1 MAKKRKAADT
11 AAAPAGRAVDR
22 QLARL
27 AKGLARLEREEAKRS
42 RQLDEVRA
50 AQAVIRARIADLQG
64 ALSAAAAPLEEPA
77 VPDGQPAGPDGPQA
91 YCMREKRKVAIAG
104 PELVVLGNG
113 RHAYAGS
120 CPDCGARVIAIV
132 RAGPAV

>member
-1 MAKKRKAADT
+1 MAKKRKAA
-11 AAAPAGRAVDR
+11 AAAAGAGHGADR
-22 QLARL
+22 QQARL
-27 AKGLARLEREEAKRS
+27 EKRLAGLEREEAKRS

-64 ALSAAAAPLEEPA
+64 TLSAAAAPPEEPA
-77 VPDGQPAGPDGPQA
+77 LLGGQPAGADGPQA
-91 YCMREKRKVAIAG
+91 YCMREKRKVPIAS

-113 RHAYAGS
+113 RRAFAGS

-132 RAGPAV
+132 GAGARG